1 MPSSSDSELDD
12 LRRAVDRLDEAMVDL
27 LVERLGAV
35 RAIAD
40 IKRRTATG
48 QPAIRPGREAVILR
62 RLVARAGDGFPAG
75 TLVRMW
81 RELLAA
87 TTRAQAPLAIAA
99 CVPADQPELWDIA
112 RDHFGSMAP
121 IQRTESCSHALRLV
135 ADGAAHLAVL
145 PLPGELEPWWLQ
157 LLDMTLRPLR
167 VLAKLPFGSVNSYP
181 EGSGGYVVGA
191 MEPDPSDAD
200 TSLLAVET
208 SLEVGRARLLAGIGA
223 SPRWLAT
230 QRCPETGRAQHL
242 LELEGFFSPT
252 EPLPTDAQS
261 TVREHVLRST
271 WLGSYARPLPTGN

>member
-1 MPSSSDSELDD
+1 MPSSPDSELDD

-40 IKRRTATG
+40 IKRRTTTG

-99 CVPADQPELWDIA
+99 CVPATQPELWDIA

-121 IQRTESCSHALRLV
+121 IQRTEGCSHALRLV

-145 PLPGELEPWWLQ
+145 PLPGELEPWWAQ
-157 LLDMTLRPLR
+157 LVDTTIRPLR
-167 VLAKLPFGSVNSYP
+167 VLAKLPFGSATSYP
-181 EGSGGYVVGA
+181 EGSGAYVVGA
-191 MEPDPSDAD
+191 MEPDPSGAD
-200 TSLLAVET
+200 MSLLAIET
-208 SLEVGRARLLAGIGA
+208 TENVGRARLLAGMGA
-223 SPRWLAT
+223 SSRWLAT
-230 QRCPETGRAQHL
+230 RRCPDRGLAQHL
-242 LELEGFFSPT
+242 IELEGFHSSR
-252 EPLPTDAQS
+252 EPLPTDALS
-261 TVREHVLRST
+261 TAREHVLRST

>member
-40 IKRRTATG
+40 LKRRTTTG

-121 IQRTESCSHALRLV
+121 IQRTGGCSHALRLV
-135 ADGAAHLAVL
+135 ADGAVHLAVL
-145 PLPGELEPWWLQ
+145 PLPGEFEPWWLQ
-157 LLDMTLRPLR
+157 LLDSSIRPLR
-167 VLAKLPFGSVNSYP
+167 ILARLPFASATSYP
-181 EGSGGYVVGA
+181 ASSGAYVIGA
-191 MEPDPSDAD
+191 MEPDPSGAD
-200 TSLLAVET
+200 MSVLALET
-208 SLEVGRARLLAGIGA
+208 TQDVGRARLLAGIGA
-223 SPRWLAT
+223 RSRWLAT
-230 QRCPETGRAQHL
+230 QRCPDTGLAQHL
-242 LELEGFFSPT
+242 IELEGFHASR
-252 EPLPTDAQS
+252 EPVPTDVLS
-261 TVREHVLRST
+261 TVHEHVLRST